1 MPERIPDV
9 FQASHHFTG
18 ATYGVL
24 CKAKRKCALHV
35 WDHCVSFR
43 EVTVFLSSAVSFDS
57 AFVNNTLISLAHLA
71 CVLVEHHA
79 DVVLPCAEYF
89 NPGWEIEL
97 GTAEG
102 ALQHRRAFSR
112 KIDPVVNGITSME
125 RYKPIETIKTTTP
138 TVVMLSHIRYVPIL
152 IFRNITNIRSY
163 VKDIKTAI
171 MASDVIVNK
180 WGFKDYRLHI
190 YGDMERAPA
199 YASECQEVIAS
210 KGLREHVMLKGLG
223 NPSVVLQDAVSNKE
237 TA

>member
-1 MPERIPDV
+1 MGIANVLDLFIFSIPVPERIPDV

-57 AFVNNTLISLAHLA
+57 AFVNNTLISLGHLA

-102 ALQHRRAFSR
+102 ALQHRRAFRR

-125 RYKPIETIKTTTP
+125 RYKPIETIKATTP
-138 TVVMLSHIRYVPIL
+138 TVVMLSHIRYVPKPICG
-152 IFRNITNIRSY
+152 I
-163 VKDIKTAI
+163 
-171 MASDVIVNK
+171 
-180 WGFKDYRLHI
+180 
-190 YGDMERAPA
+190 
-199 YASECQEVIAS
+199 
-210 KGLREHVMLKGLG
+210 
-223 NPSVVLQDAVSNKE
+223 
-237 TA
+237 